1 MNDAQRSRE
10 GDKGGPEDGVTA
22 APRPAGPQP
31 GHDAGGRA
39 PQSRGAQQASALDG
53 QPAPGSAAA
62 AAQADPPARAITGT
76 RRRKRARP
84 FWREAP
90 VLIAAGLVAA
100 LVIKTFMVQTFYI
113 PSSSMEDTLRINDM
127 VLVNR
132 LIYHFRP
139 IARGD
144 IVVFDGAGSWN
155 PVRPVSSNPI
165 VRFYDATL
173 GSLLHSIGG
182 PFGSAQGP
190 PDLIKRVIGLPGDH
204 VACCTAK
211 GLVTV
216 NGVALHEGSYLY
228 PGDAPGS
235 APSAGGSF
243 SITVPPGRLW
253 VMGDH
258 RSVSEDSR
266 MRRDDPGGGT
276 IPENKVIGRAFM
288 IAWPPSRWR
297 FLPIPSTFAQPGIDS
312 PSAIAEF
319 SAALA
324 MAVLY
329 RPAEAGLAL
338 AFPPTW
344 LLRQLRPRG
353 LGVRKVRRRRR
364 WRN

>member
-1 MNDAQRSRE
+1 MNDVQRSRE
-10 GDKGGPEDGVTA
+10 SDQGSSEDGVTA
-22 APRPAGPQP
+22 AGRPAGLKP
-31 GHDAGGRA
+31 GDDERGR
-39 PQSRGAQQASALDG
+39 AQQARALDS
-53 QPAPGSAAA
+53 QPVPGAAA
-62 AAQADPPARAITGT
+62 VAAQTGPPSRTIGAR
-76 RRRKRARP
+76 RKPKRARP

-90 VLIAAGLVAA
+90 VLIVAGLTAA
-100 LVIKTFMVQTFYI
+100 LVIKTFVLQTFYI
-113 PSSSMEDTLRINDM
+113 PSSSMENTLQINDM
-127 VLVNR
+127 VLVNK
-132 LIYHFRP
+132 LVYHFRP

-165 VRFYDATL
+165 VRLYDATL

-182 PFGSAQGP
+182 PFGTTKGP

-228 PGDAPGS
+228 PGDVPGS

-276 IPENKVIGRAFM
+276 IPENKVVGRAFV
-288 IAWPPSRWR
+288 IVWPPSRWR
-297 FLPIPSTFAQPGIDS
+297 ILRIAATFAQPGLAAA
-312 PSAIAEF
+312 SAT
-319 SAALA
+319 
-324 MAVLY
+324 
-329 RPAEAGLAL
+329 AGLGAAARL
-338 AFPPTW
+338 GAAAGASFP
-344 LLRQLRPRG
+344 
-353 LGVRKVRRRRR
+353 
-364 WRN
+364 